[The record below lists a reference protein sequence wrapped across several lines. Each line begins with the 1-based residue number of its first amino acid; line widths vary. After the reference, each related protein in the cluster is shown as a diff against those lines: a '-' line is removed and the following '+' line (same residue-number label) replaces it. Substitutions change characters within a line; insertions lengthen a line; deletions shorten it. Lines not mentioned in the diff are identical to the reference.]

1 MRNNKSG
8 KVNCRA
14 TNVEQQ
20 HANGNKV
27 KKRGKLLS
35 GDEVG
40 TDAIINI
47 FQ

>member
-8 KVNCRA
+8 KVNCGT
-14 TNVEQQ
+14 TNVERQ
-20 HANGNKV
+20 HANGSKV

-40 TDAIINI
+40 TGAIINI